1 MADQKSETRKRR
13 IILLVAF
20 AVMIA
25 GAWYFTRLAAG
36 YDGEIATWVHIPR
49 HATVGEAKDSLRA
62 ALGDRFGS
70 TVAMLWSQDIGK
82 SHGAYRVEPGERAWR
97 VARRISQGNQTP
109 IKLTFNNLRTFG
121 QLAETLAAKMDFTTP
136 EFIEAARRLEA
147 ADGLTDREF
156 EAQFLPDTYEVYW
169 SASPDELIRKIRAN
183 YASFWSQERRD
194 KAAAQGLT
202 PLQASVLAS
211 IVEEESNRRD
221 ERPQIARLYLNRLH
235 RGMKLQADP
244 TVKFAAG
251 DFAARRVAGA
261 MLQTDSPYNT
271 YRYAGLPPESSDSP
285 RPAPSIRSSTPPT
298 TATSTCAPA
307 PTAPATTTS
316 PPATPTISP
325 TPSAS
330 ARPPTTTNPELLRIF
345 GEGVS

>member
-1 MADQKSETRKRR
+1 MAEQKSEIRKRR
-13 IILLVAF
+13 MITIVAF
-20 AVMIA
+20 AVMIL

-36 YDGEIATWVHIPR
+36 YDGETAAWVHIPR
-49 HATVGEAKDSLRA
+49 NASVQEAKDSIRA

-70 TVAMLWSQDIGK
+70 TVAMLWSQDVAK

-97 VARRISQGNQTP
+97 VARRMGQGNETP
-109 IKLTFNNLRTFG
+109 IKLTFNNQRTFA

-147 ADGLTDREF
+147 ADGLNDHEF

-169 SASPDELIRKIRAN
+169 SSSPEDLIRKIRAN
-183 YASFWSQERRD
+183 YTAFWTDERRD

-221 ERPQIARLYLNRLH
+221 ERPQIARLYLNRLN

-251 DFAARRVAGA
+251 DFAAKRVAGA

-271 YRYAGLPPESSDSP
+271 YRYAGLPPGI
-285 RPAPSIRSSTPPT
+285 IRLPEARTIDQVIN
-298 TATSTCAPA
+298 APA
-307 PTAPATTTS
+307 HDYIYMCARADGSGYHDFTASYTDHLANAQRFRTAAYS
-316 PPATPTISP
+316 
-325 TPSAS
+325 
-330 ARPPTTTNPELLRIF
+330 RK
-345 GEGVS
+345 

>member
-20 AVMIA
+20 AVMIL
-25 GAWYFTRLAAG
+25 GAWYFTRLAAD
-36 YDGEIATWVHIPR
+36 YDGETAAWVHIPR

-169 SASPDELIRKIRAN
+169 SASPDDLIRKIRAN
-183 YASFWSQERRD
+183 YASFWTQERRD

-202 PLQASVLAS
+202 PLQVSVLAS

-221 ERPQIARLYLNRLH
+221 ERPKIARLYLNRLH

-271 YRYAGLPPESSDSP
+271 YRYAGLPPGIIRLPEARTIDQVIN
-285 RPAPSIRSSTPPT
+285 APDHGYIYMCARADGSGYHDFTASYADHLANAKRFRSAAYSH
-298 TATSTCAPA
+298 
-307 PTAPATTTS
+307 
-316 PPATPTISP
+316 
-325 TPSAS
+325 
-330 ARPPTTTNPELLRIF
+330 
-345 GEGVS
+345 